1 MTITSSLSRQKSKKI
16 LEDGEI
22 SQSSCIGRINIIKMV
37 IIPNAMYR
45 FNAIPIKIQTQ
56 FFKDMER
63 AIQIHLER
71 QKSQSREKIL
81 TIKEQLGELPSLTS
95 SFIREQ

>member
-56 FFKDMER
+56 FFKDMEST
-63 AIQIHLER
+63 ILNFTW
-71 QKSQSREKIL
+71 KEKKTSVGKTIL
-81 TIKEQLGELPSLTS
+81 NNKRTVRRITIPDLKLY
-95 SFIREQ
+95 